1 VVGAAVGVLP
11 IILFPLFVR
20 VRGQPPARTTSS
32 AGADNFG
39 APKGTSLENLFATA
53 KQGVL
58 GVLFVM
64 ANDAHAP
71 KHWKSWVLVVFHM
84 LQVRGQWWPLLL
96 LWWPL

>member
-1 VVGAAVGVLP
+1 MVGAAVGVHTIP
-11 IILFPLFVR
+11 ILFPLFVR
-20 VRGQPPARTTSS
+20 GHQPPVRTASSS

-84 LQVRGQWWPLLL
+84 LQVRGQWWPL
-96 LWWPL
+96 W